1 MYVLILCLGILAR
14 YAYGTTTMSSKL
26 IVRWLVVI
34 IVLLVIPQD
43 SESQSD
49 TKAPAKQSG
58 RLYLSIYLDA
68 SIPITER
75 IGTVFII
82 KKEETIKLAVSLLNC
97 ESELTDWSAEFQLAQ
112 PIIQKSAWLAILPTN
127 FILQHENV

>member
-1 MYVLILCLGILAR
+1 
-14 YAYGTTTMSSKL
+14 MSSKL
-26 IVRWLVVI
+26 IARWLVVI
-34 IVLLVIPQD
+34 IVLLGIPQD

-58 RLYLSIYLDA
+58 RLYISIYLDA

-82 KKEETIKLAVSLLNC
+82 KKEETAKLAVLLLNC
-97 ESELTDWSAEFQLAQ
+97 EKATCLSVVCCSAPVF
-112 PIIQKSAWLAILPTN
+112 
-127 FILQHENV
+127 FIRPCGAGRERL